1 MDDFNPYEELGLNT
15 TATQKDIRSAYRK
28 LALRFHPDKPE
39 GNEPKFKRIHEAY
52 QILNDPFKKQMY
64 DAKYSNSKDE
74 EVDLDSGYTDL
85 DEGVL
90 YKFPI
95 P

>member
-1 MDDFNPYEELGLNT
+1 LEEE
-15 TATQKDIRSAYRK
+15 DIYNGCF
-28 LALRFHPDKPE
+28 LA
-39 GNEPKFKRIHEAY
+39 
-52 QILNDPFKKQMY
+52 
-64 DAKYSNSKDE
+64 KDE